1 MIEKILR
8 PFLTSAMSVT
18 ELVRSAKA
26 DSLVEYASHTRAEPH
41 CLIENE
47 IANIPE
53 MPDIARTAL
62 TSFCGYYLAGI
73 SIATNV
79 GDINIIKQLDKVNPN
94 RRVSNSLGMPIDAL
108 IAMESYENGLPD
120 PTKPIKR
127 TAMESADSEE
137 SSGTTFG
144 RGTIDLIK
152 AADQLSVGKSL
163 EVEFNSQGE
172 TRTIIVNTR
181 LQVQLATSD
190 ALANILSIGSIDNSV
205 KERYHKWRAGDLEM
219 VKDLILCRDIF
230 VNHRKALISDNTGYY
245 AAARASNKAN
255 KMSAILSQNPS
266 VANYSTIFII
276 SQDTANKLQRETGYK
291 LDNFAQR
298 EKIFGKTFA
307 MMIIVVEPKW
317 QDITIYHHSI
327 NRHTTVSFKDMKSI
341 GKSGNGDEVSQVLE
355 AYRIGDAPK
364 F

>member
-1 MIEKILR
+1 
-8 PFLTSAMSVT
+8 MSVT
-18 ELVRSAKA
+18 ELIRSTKA
-26 DSLVEYASHTRAEPH
+26 NSLVEYASHTRAEPR

-47 IANIPE
+47 ISNIPE

-62 TSFCGYYLAGI
+62 TIFAGYYLSSV

-94 RRVSNSLGMPIDAL
+94 RRITNSLGMPIDAL
-108 IAMESYENGLPD
+108 IAMEAYDNGLPD
-120 PTKPIKR
+120 PSKPIHLP
-127 TAMESADSEE
+127 ALESADSNE
-137 SSGTTFG
+137 SSGSTVG
-144 RGTIDLIK
+144 RNTIELIK
-152 AADQLSVGKSL
+152 AADQLSVGKTL

-172 TRTIIVNTR
+172 SRSVIVTTR
-181 LQVQLATSD
+181 LQVQLATSE
-190 ALANILSIGSIDNSV
+190 ALTNILTIGSIDNSV

-230 VNHRKALISDNTGYY
+230 VNHRKALVSDNTGYY
-245 AAARASNKAN
+245 AGARAANKAN
-255 KMSAILSQNPS
+255 KISAILSQNPS

-291 LDNFAQR
+291 LDNFQQR

-307 MMIIVVEPKW
+307 MLLVVVEPKW
-317 QDITIYHHSI
+317 QDITIYHHTI
-327 NRHTTVSFKDMKSI
+327 NRPTTVSFKDMKAI
-341 GKSGNGDEVSQVLE
+341 GKSGSGDEVSQVLE